1 MSMPQSEFFE
11 ESLRVNPIITATL
24 FSNNEIVAPGYEKM
38 TLKRNVAFAILL
50 SSLAA
55 QTALAQGTK
64 HANASSAPMLKGAV
78 EGTIKSLISNK
89 SAPLGVESLTKP
101 DALTA
106 SIARKTDRENRLE
119 GKHVQPGLVDWAP
132 NLKTALER
140 AKHSGKPVL
149 IFQMVGHLDDEF
161 C

>member
-1 MSMPQSEFFE
+1 MRSLPQ
-11 ESLRVNPIITATL
+11 VTK
-24 FSNNEIVAPGYEKM
+24 KM

-50 SSLAA
+50 SCLA
-55 QTALAQGTK
+55 QTALAQGNK
-64 HANASSAPMLKGAV
+64 HANASPAPMLKGAV
-78 EGTIKSLISNK
+78 EGTIKNLISNK
-89 SAPLGVESLTKP
+89 SAPLGEENLTRPDARTKP
-101 DALTA
+101 YLDVTVA
-106 SIARKTDRENRLE
+106 SIARKTDRENQLE

-132 NLKTALER
+132 NVKTALER